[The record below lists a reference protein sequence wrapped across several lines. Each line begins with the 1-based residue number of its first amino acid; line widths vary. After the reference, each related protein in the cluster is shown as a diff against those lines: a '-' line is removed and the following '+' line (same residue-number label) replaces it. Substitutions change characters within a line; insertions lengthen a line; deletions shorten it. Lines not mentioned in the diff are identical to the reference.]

1 MQERYG
7 TGHPRRRIVLIVASA
22 VLGVTFISWLA
33 WAAWFHSDPA
43 IDATLT
49 SYEVTGD
56 HEARARVTARF
67 RDADVEGS
75 CLLRATARD
84 HTVVGERNV
93 TVAELRRSRGDWI
106 PVRTEREA
114 TSVELVS
121 CREAGS

>member
-43 IDATLT
+43 IDASLT
-49 SYEVTGD
+49 SYEVVSD
-56 HEARARVTARF
+56 HEARAKVAARF
-67 RDADVEGS
+67 RDADVQGS

-84 HTVVGERNV
+84 HTVVGELNV
-93 TVAELRRSRGDWI
+93 TADQLRRSRGAWI

-114 TSVELVS
+114 TSVSLVS
-121 CREAGS
+121 CRES